1 MAVYEK
7 VFDETKDV
15 FDDVL
20 SKTSIPDWVNIELLS
35 NNNLKEI
42 FQVKRLSDLFETL
55 TNGTNLVI
63 LVNEEIFDEL
73 SDELKK
79 LVFEE
84 ALAGI
89 SVDFESGVISLNKHD
104 FSTFSG
110 FLEKYGANEIIR
122 YKESVKSVYD
132 KKKQEKEELR
142 AANKGKRGR
151 KKKNV
156 E

>member
-1 MAVYEK
+1 MATYVK
-7 VFDETKDV
+7 VLDETKEI

-20 SKTSIPDWVNIELLS
+20 SRTSIPDWVNIELLS
-35 NNNLKEI
+35 NDNLKEI

-63 LVNEEIFDEL
+63 LINEDIFDEL
-73 SDELKK
+73 PLEIKT

-89 SVDFESGVISLNKHD
+89 SVDFETGIISLNKHD

-110 FLEKYGANEIIR
+110 FLTKYGADEIIK
-122 YKESVKSVYD
+122 YKESVKSIYD

-151 KKKNV
+151 KKKV
-156 E
+156 SE